1 MRILVQLLLTAI
13 FVVTIANLLPG
24 VHVVDFT
31 TSLVVASIL
40 AILNIFVKPI
50 LILFTLPIT
59 VLTFGLFLLV
69 VNALLILM
77 CDSLVSGFRVD
88 GFWWA
93 LLFSLFLS
101 FLQSLLRKAVQ
112 QVDQPKY

>member
-31 TSLVVASIL
+31 TSLVVAAIL

-101 FLQSLLRKAVQ
+101 FLQSLLRKAEQ